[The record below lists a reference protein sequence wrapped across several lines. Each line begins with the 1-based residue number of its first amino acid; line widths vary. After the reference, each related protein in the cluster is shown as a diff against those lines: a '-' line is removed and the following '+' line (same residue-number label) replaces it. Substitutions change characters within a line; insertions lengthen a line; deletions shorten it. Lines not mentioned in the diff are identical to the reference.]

1 MEITAVKNTIESGN
15 AVLGIEFG
23 STRIKAVLID
33 ENHNPIAQGG
43 HSWENRFE
51 NGVWTYHMED
61 VWAGLQ
67 DAYSKLKSD
76 VFETGAIFGPYK
88 FNRSISL
95 FNFMK

>member
-1 MEITAVKNTIESGN
+1 MKHY
-15 AVLGIEFG
+15 LGIELG
-23 STRIKAVLID
+23 STRIKAVAID
-33 ENHNPIAQGG
+33 ETFAPVSSGDYTWK
-43 HSWENRFE
+43 SSFE